1 MVSSHRPSFLC
12 SRFSVHGARLFS
24 VSLSAHLDSC
34 GLCICC
40 FFCLE
45 HSFPKIAK
53 WLASLLHLDP
63 LKVISLGSPFLITPL
78 NSPIRLNLPA
88 FLAIH
93 SLFSMAV
100 LMPVC
105 VLHSNVSSVKPESDL
120 LFTALCLA
128 PHKSMPG
135 TEYAFKNIC

>member
-1 MVSSHRPSFLC
+1 MWP
-12 SRFSVHGARLFS
+12 
-24 VSLSAHLDSC
+24 
-34 GLCICC
+34 
-40 FFCLE
+40 
-45 HSFPKIAK
+45 
-53 WLASLLHLDP
+53 LHLLFLLP
-63 LKVISLGSPFLITPL
+63 GTFLSKNRQMAGFFTASRSFEGHFIGEPFLITPL